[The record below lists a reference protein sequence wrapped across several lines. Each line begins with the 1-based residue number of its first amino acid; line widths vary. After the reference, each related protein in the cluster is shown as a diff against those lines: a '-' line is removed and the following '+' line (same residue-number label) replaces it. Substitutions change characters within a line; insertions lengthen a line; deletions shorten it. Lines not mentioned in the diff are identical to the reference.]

1 MAGSLSEREIEGI
14 LEEAI
19 EELTIQNVVLD
30 SMRTESWPGIE
41 LERQELTDKIE
52 RLKDKIRRIRQGSWG
67 RSDGVFPCASF
78 LLLTELMAVFY

>member
-1 MAGSLSEREIEGI
+1 MADSLSEREIEGI

-67 RSDGVFPCASF
+67 RSDGVFPLCLFFTSYRAYGSF
-78 LLLTELMAVFY
+78 Y